1 MSGATHDA
9 DQRRFRL
16 LIEGGGQLP
25 RNGAAPNR
33 PQGAGAVP
41 SGEGIRGNNGKGFR
55 PHFLGSSKV
64 GRESVATLS
73 VDVTD
78 NE

>member
-25 RNGAAPNR
+25 CNDAAPNR
-33 PQGAGAVP
+33 PQGVGAVP
-41 SGEGIRGNNGKGFR
+41 SGKGVRGNDGKGFR
-55 PHFLGSSKV
+55 PEFLGSSEV

-73 VDVTD
+73 VDVPD